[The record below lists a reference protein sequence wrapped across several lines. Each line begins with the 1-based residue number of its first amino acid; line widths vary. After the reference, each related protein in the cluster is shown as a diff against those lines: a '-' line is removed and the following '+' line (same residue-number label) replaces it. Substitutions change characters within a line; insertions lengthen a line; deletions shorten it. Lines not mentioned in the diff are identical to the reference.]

1 MNDLSIFDFIPVLL
15 MLIGMFIM
23 FKAVEVYRNEI
34 LLIKR

>member
-1 MNDLSIFDFIPVLL
+1 MNDLSIFDFTPVLL

-23 FKAVEVYRNEI
+23 FKAVEVYRKEI